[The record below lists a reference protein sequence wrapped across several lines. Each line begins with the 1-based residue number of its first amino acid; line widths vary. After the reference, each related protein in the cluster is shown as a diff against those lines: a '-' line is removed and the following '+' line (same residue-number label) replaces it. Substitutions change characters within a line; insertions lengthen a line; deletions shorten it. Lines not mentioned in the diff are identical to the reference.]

1 MGMKLKAD
9 ISPIILMMCSSHL
22 VSSQL
27 RLALVLFM
35 ASGVVLAARELAENV
50 IFSQPEVPRLSPV
63 QFGTSLWSSRQQ
75 PTRLVGVVEPGR
87 LLNIFLGI
95 ILIMGF
101 AVLNSFLYIAIG
113 ITGSLPPRFTRP
125 KRGRP
130 PRDVNAGVPQFSE
143 HVFHALHKN
152 QQRYSMVPNEPL
164 SYS

>member
-1 MGMKLKAD
+1 MR
-9 ISPIILMMCSSHL
+9 SSRL

-27 RLALVLFM
+27 CLVLVLFTAV
-35 ASGVVLAARELAENV
+35 ASSKGELVENV
-50 IFSQPEVPRLSPV
+50 ISSQPEVAGRLSPAV

-113 ITGSLPPRFTRP
+113 ITGSLPPRFARP

-130 PRDVNAGVPQFSE
+130 PRDVNDVPQFSQ
-143 HVFHALHKN
+143 HIFHALHAN
-152 QQRYSMVPNEPL
+152 QQRYGMVLPP
-164 SYS
+164 